1 MIGCMEPT
9 TYAALGIT
17 LAVVV
22 ILTFVVQILMGRI
35 HGIVLRSTI
44 IIGAA
49 VVILAVTTGVLAL
62 IG

>member
-1 MIGCMEPT
+1 MIGGMEPT